1 MRLRNVKSKETIIN
15 SSEFIVLNP
24 EEYRGKWNSIFGND
38 NPICLEIGTGK
49 GKFIINKAIENP
61 NVNYIGI
68 ERYDSVIA
76 RALENVN
83 KELSNIKF
91 IRMNAFDVANVFDR
105 EIECIYLNFS
115 DPWPKKRHSSRRLTS
130 QVFLEKYDSVFKNNK
145 VIYQRTDNKELFEF
159 SIISLNEK
167 GYLIK
172 EITFDLHNSSYF
184 DHITT
189 EYEDKFSLNGNNI
202 YYLKALSKL

>member
-1 MRLRNVKSKETIIN
+1 
-15 SSEFIVLNP
+15 
-24 EEYRGKWNSIFGND
+24 
-38 NPICLEIGTGK
+38 
-49 GKFIINKAIENP
+49 
-61 NVNYIGI
+61 
-68 ERYDSVIA
+68 
-76 RALENVN
+76 
-83 KELSNIKF
+83 
-91 IRMNAFDVANVFDR
+91 MNAFDVANVFDR